1 MLTTVGFPVVQ
12 FNVMQ
17 QPLMAVRIVPKDEA
31 AAQYASLEVSRLNVA
46 ELKDLLSL
54 KSLGATFANSPGV
67 WGAKNWLCR

>member
-1 MLTTVGFPVVQ
+1 MPPVTTVSFPVVQ

-54 KSLGATFANSPGV
+54 
-67 WGAKNWLCR
+67 